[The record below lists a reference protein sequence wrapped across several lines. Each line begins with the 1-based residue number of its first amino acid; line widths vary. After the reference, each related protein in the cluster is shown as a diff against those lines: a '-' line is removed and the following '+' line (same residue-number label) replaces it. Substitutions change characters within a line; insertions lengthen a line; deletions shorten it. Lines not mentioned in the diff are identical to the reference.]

1 MKKYIIA
8 ILLLVAVNVNTQAQ
22 LGGLLK
28 KAKDKITEKKAEV
41 KKPETVVENR
51 SENTST
57 AIPKATEINS
67 DVKFEFVAGF
77 YGPSDGYNDVKKSMQ
92 ILKDEN
98 KKYHVLDLVRKVGEK
113 GIFHFVKDYPELAP
127 FTKPFNNDI
136 KISFSSEPFKEG
148 KGVVNNFTSKSHI
161 YARVESTKGTL
172 KDAFK
177 FTGKN
182 DILTISFVAFNDETE
197 KVDFANPEAK
207 IYLTEKEI
215 NEKYIDFDILPEASK
230 ATFHAIDEE
239 KYYSST
245 IYNLFTQR
253 NFPKSGNYK
262 MGVEVESE
270 VKDEWGNASKE
281 KINYGGYFDINFSPS
296 DVATINIERQ
306 TIWDNRKIGIANAPR
321 PLPSEWATKTSP
333 LTMGVTQDKLT
344 QMLCGA
350 DLKSLKLIKFFAS
363 SSSGGWTA
371 VYDQDAVVPRY
382 RHSNQYYTVFYKI
395 VDATNRNNGKCW
407 FQTFGLRQQ
416 YMGGGTY
423 GVSTMDANNWYY
435 TECDKMK

>member
-92 ILKDEN
+92 TLKDEN

-161 YARVESTKGTL
+161 YARVENTKGTI

-270 VKDEWGNASKE
+270 VKDEWGNASKD
-281 KINYGGYFDINFSPS
+281 KIQYGGYFDIIFSPS

-382 RHSNQYYTVFYKI
+382 RHSNQYYTVFYKV

>member
-1 MKKYIIA
+1 MKKTISFLVLCIA
-8 ILLLVAVNVNTQAQ
+8 ITITTQAQ

-28 KAKDKITEKKAEV
+28 KAKDKVTEKKPEE
-41 KKPETVVENR
+41 KKLETVVENK
-51 SENTST
+51 SENTT
-57 AIPKATEINS
+57 TPTLKATDINS

-127 FTKPFNNDI
+127 YTKPFNNDI
-136 KISFSSEPFKEG
+136 KISFSIEPFKEG

-177 FTGKN
+177 FTGKD

-207 IYLTEKEI
+207 IYLTEKDI

-230 ATFHAIDEE
+230 ATFHAIDEN
-239 KYYSST
+239 KYYIST

-270 VKDEWGNASKE
+270 VKDEWGNGSKD
-281 KINYGGYFDINFSPS
+281 KINYGGYFDINFSPN
-296 DVATINIERQ
+296 DVATINTERQ
-306 TIWDNRKIGIANAPR
+306 TIWENRKNGIANAPR
-321 PLPSEWATKTSP
+321 PLPSDWTTKSSA
-333 LTMGVTQDKLT
+333 LTMGVTQDKLL
-344 QMLCGA
+344 QMLLGA
-350 DLKSLKLIKFFAS
+350 DAKYYKLIKFFAS

-371 VYDQDAVVPRY
+371 VYDEGSSIPRY
-382 RHSNQYYTVFYKI
+382 RHSNQYYTVFFK
-395 VDATNRNNGKCW
+395 VVNPSSANVGKCW

-423 GVSTMDANNWYY
+423 GVSTMDANDWYY